1 MKKKI
6 LVAGG
11 TGYIGSHTTVELQNA
26 GYEVVIIDDL
36 SNSNIEVLDGIEKI
50 TGIRPEFIQLDLKEV
65 LARHWKLIR
74 ASKALSCSPLARR

>member
-26 GYEVVIIDDL
+26 GYEVVII
-36 SNSNIEVLDGIEKI
+36 EKI
-50 TGIRPEFIQLDLKEV
+50 Y
-65 LARHWKLIR
+65 H
-74 ASKALSCSPLARR
+74 